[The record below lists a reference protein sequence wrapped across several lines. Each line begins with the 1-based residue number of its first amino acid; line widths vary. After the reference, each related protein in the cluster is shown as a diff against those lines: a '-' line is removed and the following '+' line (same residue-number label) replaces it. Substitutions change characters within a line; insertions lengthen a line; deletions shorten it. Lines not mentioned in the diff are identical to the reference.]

1 MLDFATEI
9 CFDQES
15 MITGKPSAFSV
26 EQVLEAKE
34 TKYEELLETFLDTV
48 FGHESKLG
56 RE

>member
-9 CFDQES
+9 CFDQET
-15 MITGKPSAFSV
+15 MITAKPSAFSD

-34 TKYEELLETFLDTV
+34 SKYEALLDDFLDTV
-48 FGHESKLG
+48 FGHESKLR